1 MSAVYTVSLEG
12 PTRETPLT
20 FAGVGTT
27 NLVPT
32 PQGVFLNI
40 LDAKGFQIA
49 VVGLAPTDL
58 IRYFKEAETPDLVL
72 PSRIHP
78 FPADLTK
85 G

>member
-12 PTRETPLT
+12 PTRQTPLT

-49 VVGLAPTDL
+49 VVGLSPTDL
-58 IRYFKEAETPDLVL
+58 IRYHKDADAPYLVL
-72 PSRIHP
+72 PSRVQP
-78 FPADLTK
+78 FPTDFTK

>member
-1 MSAVYTVSLEG
+1 MSAVYTVTLEG
-12 PTRETPLT
+12 PTRQTPLT
-20 FAGVGTT
+20 FVGVGTT

-32 PQGVFLNI
+32 PQGVFLNV

-58 IRYFKEAETPDLVL
+58 LRYAKEADTPDLVV
-72 PSRIHP
+72 PSGTLP
-78 FPADLTK
+78 FPLK

>member
-12 PTRETPLT
+12 PPRQTPLT

-58 IRYFKEAETPDLVL
+58 IRYHKEADVPDLVL
-72 PSRIHP
+72 PTRVQP
-78 FPADLTK
+78 FPTDLQK

>member
-12 PTRETPLT
+12 PTRQTPIT

-32 PQGVFLNI
+32 PHGVFLNI
-40 LDAKGFQIA
+40 LDAKGLQIA
-49 VVGLAPTDL
+49 VVGLSPTDL
-58 IRYFKEAETPDLVL
+58 IRYHKEADTPDLVV
-72 PSRIHP
+72 PSALP
-78 FPADLTK
+78 FPLK

>member
-12 PTRETPLT
+12 PTHQTPLT

-32 PQGVFLNI
+32 PHGVFLNI

-49 VVGLAPTDL
+49 VVGLSPTDL
-58 IRYFKEAETPDLVL
+58 IRYHKDADAPDLVL
-72 PSRIHP
+72 PSRVQP
-78 FPADLTK
+78 FPTDFTK